1 MGESRKVIGTRAQL
15 DKVNVS
21 ETVVGQT
28 KVPAVTT
35 VRNLKAWFDANLI
48 MSAHINRTCQSVIY
62 HLHNIGRLES
72 I

>member
-1 MGESRKVIGTRAQL
+1 MGESRKVIGTRAEL

-35 VRNLKAWFDANLI
+35 VRNLKGA
-48 MSAHINRTCQSVIY
+48 
-62 HLHNIGRLES
+62 
-72 I
+72 